1 MISILKKK
9 LHKNNSGF
17 TLTEMIVSFA
27 LLAIFLVAASAFI
40 GTITNLFYNIK
51 GETYSRQVSDILLQK
66 LESEIDGS
74 KYEKNSD
81 NNLKILAGFDS
92 DIEADVGNV
101 IDLYDKTDTHI
112 KIYSEKAGE
121 PDSQKDEIKI
131 YYYPIGSLGETT
143 WRFDKS
149 VYNGFE
155 VKELNFVRGSHL
167 ADFTAASDYGVN
179 PSGTYDDDVI
189 IIFLKLDSSR
199 YGEYYFYRFVRMY
212 NYED

>member
-1 MISILKKK
+1 
-9 LHKNNSGF
+9 
-17 TLTEMIVSFA
+17 MIVSFA

-92 DIEADVGNV
+92 DTEADVGNV
-101 IDLYDKTDTHI
+101 IDLYDKTDTHV
-112 KIYSEKAGE
+112 KIYSVKAGE

-131 YYYPIGSLGETT
+131 YYYPIIYLPVRKGEVLG
-143 WRFDKS
+143 RA
-149 VYNGFE
+149 E
-155 VKELNFVRGSHL
+155 VFSGNKKIRAVNIT
-167 ADFTAASDYGVN
+167 AD
-179 PSGTYDDDVI
+179 
-189 IIFLKLDSSR
+189 
-199 YGEYYFYRFVRMY
+199 
-212 NYED
+212 EDI